1 MHIYSSQVMTQRD
14 LEVGFSPT
22 KASAISYKM
31 LIPRQY
37 PPHPNPGAINWKE
50 LLAFFSPWGLV

>member
-1 MHIYSSQVMTQRD
+1 MHIYNSKVMTQWD

-31 LIPRQY
+31 LIPRQN
-37 PPHPNPGAINWKE
+37 PPHPNPGAINWKDA
-50 LLAFFSPWGLV
+50 LGIF